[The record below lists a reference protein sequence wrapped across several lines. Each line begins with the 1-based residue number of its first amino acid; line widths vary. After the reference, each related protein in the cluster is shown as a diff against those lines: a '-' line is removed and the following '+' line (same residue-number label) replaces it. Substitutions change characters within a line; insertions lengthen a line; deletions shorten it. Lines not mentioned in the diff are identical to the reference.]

1 MDTRRPAQT
10 HRSGAVDVPG
20 RPTFGIVAAVRPAPA
35 VTSSSMIAVITGSTS
50 AGTNVP
56 HPTRTATGF
65 GHVPGTRLVF
75 TALAVVVSITGM
87 WPVFRWVIARLPR
100 QPVPL
105 RRAMHAAWFGAIGF
119 EILKQAFAI
128 YLDSVTASPPAS

>member
-1 MDTRRPAQT
+1 MSLIRR
-10 HRSGAVDVPG
+10 
-20 RPTFGIVAAVRPAPA
+20 APLA
-35 VTSSSMIAVITGSTS
+35 
-50 AGTNVP
+50 
-56 HPTRTATGF
+56 GF
-65 GHVPGTRLVF
+65 GHVPGARLVF

-100 QPVPL
+100 QPVRL

-128 YLDSVTASPPAS
+128 YLDSVTASPTGKLSRKISRRPHRPGHGRPAYWAALPGVPRRTFD

>member
-1 MDTRRPAQT
+1 MTRLAWAYIFIVFLL
-10 HRSGAVDVPG
+10 GAVFAALAAIVSPLPYSVWLPFAGLTLLATLAQLFQVEVPG

-65 GHVPGTRLVF
+65 GHVPGARLVF

-87 WPVFRWVIARLPR
+87 
-100 QPVPL
+100 
-105 RRAMHAAWFGAIGF
+105 
-119 EILKQAFAI
+119 
-128 YLDSVTASPPAS
+128 